1 MIFRSKPPI
10 RRTNK
15 GAVELDLGREERD
28 VLELL
33 TRQLGERLNE
43 GPDDPDLRRLYPTA
57 YHQDPERDA
66 EYQILARS
74 ELTDARMASL
84 ALMRESLY
92 GQQLSDE
99 QLQAWLTTVNQLR
112 LVLGTRLDIGE
123 EDDDDVDDFDDPSGE
138 RMIYHWLTF
147 ILSLILDATR
157 I

>member
-1 MIFRSKPPI
+1 MKSS
-10 RRTNK
+10 
-15 GAVELDLGREERD
+15 LG
-28 VLELL
+28 
-33 TRQLGERLNE
+33 
-43 GPDDPDLRRLYPTA
+43 
-57 YHQDPERDA
+57 
-66 EYQILARS
+66 
-74 ELTDARMASL
+74 
-84 ALMRESLY
+84 LMRESLY